1 MESSGPAEVDRLR
14 NEAAH
19 EVLQVRELMNEKVE
33 NAEKVSVP
41 VPLAVWLRG
50 VTWAKLSGR
59 PTSLSRPYTDRC
71 TFLATSA
78 DFRKCTDVFVQEA
91 KM

>member
-41 VPLAVWLRG
+41 VPLAV
-50 VTWAKLSGR
+50 
-59 PTSLSRPYTDRC
+59 
-71 TFLATSA
+71 
-78 DFRKCTDVFVQEA
+78 
-91 KM
+91 